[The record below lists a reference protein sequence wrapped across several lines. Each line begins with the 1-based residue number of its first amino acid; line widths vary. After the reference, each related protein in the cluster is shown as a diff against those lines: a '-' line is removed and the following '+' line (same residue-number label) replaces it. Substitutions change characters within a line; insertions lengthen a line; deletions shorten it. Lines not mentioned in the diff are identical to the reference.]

1 MEMIRRGCP
10 RRIRKEGREDG
21 REGRRQGLFIVIA
34 VLPTSMLT
42 FPPPSPCSFLRS
54 LRCFNHLLLPP
65 YSTKEKLEEKLKAAM
80 LNAEGFG
87 LR

>member
-1 MEMIRRGCP
+1 
-10 RRIRKEGREDG
+10 
-21 REGRRQGLFIVIA
+21 V
-34 VLPTSMLT
+34 LT
-42 FPPPSPCSFLRS
+42 FPPSLPSS
-54 LRCFNHLLLPP
+54 LRCFNHLLLPL